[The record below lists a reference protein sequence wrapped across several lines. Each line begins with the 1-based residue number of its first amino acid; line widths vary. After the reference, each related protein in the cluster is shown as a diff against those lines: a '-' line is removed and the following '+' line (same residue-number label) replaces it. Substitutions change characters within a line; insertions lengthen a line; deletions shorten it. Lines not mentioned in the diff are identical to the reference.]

1 MIYYVSGIMC
11 LMSFPLVLFELG
23 KWSIRK
29 DLKKNIEA
37 LKEMNET
44 SNKEISGMINIHLEE
59 LEKLKV
65 FNMFK
70 KIK

>member
-1 MIYYVSGIMC
+1 MIYYVGGIMC

-37 LKEMNET
+37 LKEMKET